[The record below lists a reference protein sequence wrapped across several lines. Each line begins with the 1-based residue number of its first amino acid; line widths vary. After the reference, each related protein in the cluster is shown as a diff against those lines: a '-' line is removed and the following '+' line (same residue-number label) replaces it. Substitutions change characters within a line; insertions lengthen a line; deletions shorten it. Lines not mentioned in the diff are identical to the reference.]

1 MEDLDDFFAKKD
13 KKKKLKTKDKKEEK
27 KIKKK
32 DKVEDTVEGDADGI
46 NKIIEHPEH
55 VRHDECAWSDF
66 QEEKETDYSG
76 LKIQNLEIAE
86 NENGGAGADSQGEDD
101 GEGGEGQQGPWKR
114 QQAAQQ
120 PEPVR
125 QEVEIPVEVP
135 VAATTP
141 AGGYIPPHLRA
152 AQSAKVT
159 PAAGAVG
166 RGPGG
171 RGRRGAPDL
180 KNEENFPSLAAG
192 MSGEVSV
199 QKLEW
204 AKKGFES
211 VKAGASRSAG
221 QNSEAPSVKMA
232 NRFDALSS

>member
-32 DKVEDTVEGDADGI
+32 DKVESSVILDGENIGVET
-46 NKIIEHPEH
+46 IIEHP
-55 VRHDECAWSDF
+55 VHDAEQWSDF

-86 NENGGAGADSQGEDD
+86 NENGGAGADSQNEDD
-101 GEGGEGQQGPWKR
+101 GEDGSGQQGPWR
-114 QQAAQQ
+114 RPQPAAQ
-120 PEPVR
+120 PESEK

-135 VAATTP
+135 VAPAP
-141 AGGYIPPHLRA
+141 AGSGYIPPHLRT
-152 AQSAKVT
+152 SAVKVVPRGT
-159 PAAGAVG
+159 AGT
-166 RGPGG
+166 

-211 VKAGASRSAG
+211 VKSGASRSAG
-221 QNSEAPSVKMA
+221 QNSEAPRINLG

>member
-13 KKKKLKTKDKKEEK
+13 KKKKSKTKDKKEDK

-32 DKVEDTVEGDADGI
+32 DKVESSVILEGEDNGAET
-46 NKIIEHPEH
+46 IIEEHP
-55 VRHDECAWSDF
+55 VHDAEQWSDF

-86 NENGGAGADSQGEDD
+86 NENGGAGADSQNEEDGED
-101 GEGGEGQQGPWKR
+101 GSGQQGPWKR
-114 QQAAQQ
+114 PQAAPQPQ
-120 PEPVR
+120 PEK
-125 QEVEIPVEVP
+125 QEVEVPVEVP
-135 VAATTP
+135 VAAAP
-141 AGGYIPPHLRA
+141 ASSGYVPPHLRT
-152 AQSAKVT
+152 SAVKVV
-159 PAAGAVG
+159 PRAGA
-166 RGPGG
+166 GG

-211 VKAGASRSAG
+211 VKSGASRTAG
-221 QNSEAPSVKMA
+221 QNSEAPKITMG

>member
-1 MEDLDDFFAKKD
+1 MADLDDFFAKKD
-13 KKKKLKTKDKKEEK
+13 KKKKLKTKEIKEDK

-32 DKVEDTVEGDADGI
+32 DKIENILIEGEDAGVETIV
-46 NKIIEHPEH
+46 EHP
-55 VRHDECAWSDF
+55 VHDAEQWSDF

-86 NENGGAGADSQGEDD
+86 NENGGAGADSQNEEDGED
-101 GEGGEGQQGPWKR
+101 GSGQTGPWRR
-114 QQAAQQ
+114 QQLPTPTE
-120 PEPVR
+120 PEK
-125 QEVEIPVEVP
+125 QEVEIPVEP
-135 VAATTP
+135 VAPAP
-141 AGGYIPPHLRA
+141 AGSGYIPPHLRSA
-152 AQSAKVT
+152 ATAKVV
-159 PAAGAVG
+159 PGARAGV
-166 RGPGG
+166 G

-211 VKAGASRSAG
+211 VKSGASRSAG
-221 QNSEAPSVKMA
+221 QNDNAPRVSLG

>member
-13 KKKKLKTKDKKEEK
+13 KKKKSKTKDKKEDK

-32 DKVEDTVEGDADGI
+32 DKVESSVILEGEDNGGET
-46 NKIIEHPEH
+46 IIEEHP
-55 VRHDECAWSDF
+55 VHDAEQWSDF

-86 NENGGAGADSQGEDD
+86 NENGGAGADSQNEEDGED
-101 GEGGEGQQGPWKR
+101 GSGQQGPWKR
-114 QQAAQQ
+114 PQAAPQPQ
-120 PEPVR
+120 PEK
-125 QEVEIPVEVP
+125 QEVEVPVEVP
-135 VAATTP
+135 VAAAP
-141 AGGYIPPHLRA
+141 ASSGYVPPHLRT
-152 AQSAKVT
+152 SAVKVV
-159 PAAGAVG
+159 PRAGA
-166 RGPGG
+166 GG

-211 VKAGASRSAG
+211 VKSGASRTAG
-221 QNSEAPSVKMA
+221 QNSEAPKINLG

>member
-13 KKKKLKTKDKKEEK
+13 KKKKSKTKDKKEEK

-32 DKVEDTVEGDADGI
+32 DKVESSVILDVDNAGET
-46 NKIIEHPEH
+46 IIEEHP
-55 VRHDECAWSDF
+55 VHDAEQWSDF

-86 NENGGAGADSQGEDD
+86 NENGGAGADSQNEDD
-101 GEGGEGQQGPWKR
+101 GEDGSGQQGPWKR
-114 QQAAQQ
+114 QQAATQ
-120 PEPVR
+120 PEPER
-125 QEVEIPVEVP
+125 QEVEVPVEVP
-135 VAATTP
+135 ASAAP
-141 AGGYIPPHLRA
+141 ASSGYIPPHLRSA
-152 AQSAKVT
+152 ASVKVV
-159 PAAGAVG
+159 PRAGA
-166 RGPGG
+166 G

-204 AKKGFES
+204 AKKGFEN
-211 VKAGASRSAG
+211 VKSGASRTAG
-221 QNSEAPSVKMA
+221 QNSEAPKINLG

>member
-13 KKKKLKTKDKKEEK
+13 KKKKSKTKDKKEEK

-32 DKVEDTVEGDADGI
+32 DKVESSVILEGEDNGTET
-46 NKIIEHPEH
+46 IIEHP
-55 VRHDECAWSDF
+55 VHDAEQWSDF

-76 LKIQNLEIAE
+76 LKIQNLEIVE
-86 NENGGAGADSQGEDD
+86 NENGGTGADSQNEEDGED
-101 GEGGEGQQGPWKR
+101 GSGQQGPWKR
-114 QQAAQQ
+114 PQAAPQ
-120 PEPVR
+120 PEPVK
-125 QEVEIPVEVP
+125 QEVEVPVEVP
-135 VAATTP
+135 VAAAP
-141 AGGYIPPHLRA
+141 ASGGYIPPHLRSAQAVKVVPRA
-152 AQSAKVT
+152 A
-159 PAAGAVG
+159 
-166 RGPGG
+166 G

-211 VKAGASRSAG
+211 VKSGASRTAG
-221 QNSEAPSVKMA
+221 QNSEAPKITMG

>member
-13 KKKKLKTKDKKEEK
+13 KKKKSKTKDKKEEK

-32 DKVEDTVEGDADGI
+32 DKVESSVILDGEDIGADTVIE
-46 NKIIEHPEH
+46 EHP
-55 VRHDECAWSDF
+55 VHDAEQWSDF

-76 LKIQNLEIAE
+76 LKIQNLEIQE
-86 NENGGAGADSQGEDD
+86 VPETGADSQNEEDGED
-101 GEGGEGQQGPWKR
+101 GSGQQGPWKR
-114 QQAAQQ
+114 PQAAPQQ
-120 PEPVR
+120 PEK
-125 QEVEIPVEVP
+125 QEVEIPVPEPV
-135 VAATTP
+135 VAAP
-141 AGGYIPPHLRA
+141 ASSGYVPPHLRT
-152 AQSAKVT
+152 SAVKVV
-159 PAAGAVG
+159 PRAGVA
-166 RGPGG
+166 G

-211 VKAGASRSAG
+211 VKSGASRSAG
-221 QNSEAPSVKMA
+221 QNSEAPKITMG

>member
-13 KKKKLKTKDKKEEK
+13 KKKKSKTKDKKEEK

-32 DKVEDTVEGDADGI
+32 DKVESSVILEGEDIGAET
-46 NKIIEHPEH
+46 IIEEHP
-55 VRHDECAWSDF
+55 VHDEGQWADF

-86 NENGGAGADSQGEDD
+86 NENGGAGADSQNEEDGED
-101 GEGGEGQQGPWKR
+101 GSGQQGPWKR
-114 QQAAQQ
+114 KQADTQ
-120 PEPVR
+120 PEPEK

-135 VAATTP
+135 VAAAP
-141 AGGYIPPHLRA
+141 ASSSGYIPPHLRSA
-152 AQSAKVT
+152 AAVKVV
-159 PAAGAVG
+159 PGA
-166 RGPGG
+166 RAGG

-180 KNEENFPSLAAG
+180 RNEESFPSLAAG

-221 QNSEAPSVKMA
+221 QNSEAPRINLG

>member
-13 KKKKLKTKDKKEEK
+13 KKKKLKKGDKKEDK
-27 KIKKK
+27 KIKKLIK
-32 DKVEDTVEGDADGI
+32 EPIFIEGEDAGGE
-46 NKIIEHPEH
+46 KIIEEHP
-55 VRHDECAWSDF
+55 VHDAEQWSDF

-86 NENGGAGADSQGEDD
+86 NEHAAGADSQNEDD
-101 GEGGEGQQGPWKR
+101 GEDGSGQQGPWKR
-114 QQAAQQ
+114 QQQ
-120 PEPVR
+120 PPPAEPETK
-125 QEVEIPVEVP
+125 EVEIPVEPVP
-135 VAATTP
+135 AALSSS
-141 AGGYIPPHLRA
+141 GYIPPHLRSGA
-152 AQSAKVT
+152 TAKVV
-159 PAAGAVG
+159 PRAGVG
-166 RGPGG
+166 P

-211 VKAGASRSAG
+211 VKSGASRSAG
-221 QNSEAPSVKMA
+221 QNSEAPKITMG

>member
-13 KKKKLKTKDKKEEK
+13 KKKKLKSKDKKEDK

-32 DKVEDTVEGDADGI
+32 VELIIEDDAGVE
-46 NKIIEHPEH
+46 KIIEEHP
-55 VRHDECAWSDF
+55 VHDAEQWSDF

-86 NENGGAGADSQGEDD
+86 NEERAADSQNEEDGED
-101 GEGGEGQQGPWKR
+101 GSGQQGPWKR
-114 QQAAQQ
+114 QQQAPP
-120 PEPVR
+120 PEPETK
-125 QEVEIPVEVP
+125 EVEIPVEPVP
-135 VAATTP
+135 AALSSS
-141 AGGYIPPHLRA
+141 GYIPPHLRSGA
-152 AQSAKVT
+152 TAKVV
-159 PAAGAVG
+159 PRAGVG
-166 RGPGG
+166 P

-211 VKAGASRSAG
+211 VKSGASRSAG
-221 QNSEAPSVKMA
+221 QNSEAPKITMG

>member
-13 KKKKLKTKDKKEEK
+13 KKKKSKTKDKKDEK

-32 DKVEDTVEGDADGI
+32 DKVESSVILDGEDNGADTVIE
-46 NKIIEHPEH
+46 EHP
-55 VRHDECAWSDF
+55 VHDAEQWSDF

-76 LKIQNLEIAE
+76 LKIQNLEIQEAPE
-86 NENGGAGADSQGEDD
+86 TGGDSQNEEDGED
-101 GEGGEGQQGPWKR
+101 GSGQQGPWKR
-114 QQAAQQ
+114 PQAAPQQ
-120 PEPVR
+120 PEN
-125 QEVEIPVEVP
+125 QEVEIPVPEPV
-135 VAATTP
+135 VAAP
-141 AGGYIPPHLRA
+141 ASSGYVPPHLRTA
-152 AQSAKVT
+152 AVKVV
-159 PAAGAVG
+159 PRAGAA
-166 RGPGG
+166 G

-211 VKAGASRSAG
+211 VKSGASRSAG
-221 QNSEAPSVKMA
+221 QNSEAPKINLG

>member
-27 KIKKK
+27 KIKIKK
-32 DKVEDTVEGDADGI
+32 LVDSSAILEVDDKGET
-46 NKIIEHPEH
+46 IIEEHP
-55 VRHDECAWSDF
+55 VHDEGQWADF

-86 NENGGAGADSQGEDD
+86 NENGGAGADSQNEDD
-101 GEGGEGQQGPWKR
+101 GENGSGQKGPWINK
-114 QQAAQQ
+114 QAAAK
-120 PEPVR
+120 PEPER
-125 QEVEIPVEVP
+125 QEVETPVEVP
-135 VAATTP
+135 VAAALP
-141 AGGYIPPHLRA
+141 SSGYIPPHLRSA
-152 AQSAKVT
+152 ATTKVV
-159 PAAGAVG
+159 PGARAGG
-166 RGPGG
+166 GG

-211 VKAGASRSAG
+211 VKSGASRSAG
-221 QNSEAPSVKMA
+221 QNSEAPKITMG